1 MVVLPLAS
9 TFEKLQLTVTS
20 AEIVLTSLKNETE
33 IVLSSEISSLPT
45 YNCNMVFRK
54 SDTIDAMIGQM
65 CFRSARP
72 LVTADMVVSYDNFEK
87 LEIFILGKSNKYQEI
102 KKFNCN
108 KCSMTLLIYY
118 DIEKA
123 KYFVNGERLE
133 ELRNSSTD
141 TKKDIRILKQKL
153 FENDNEQIKDYLKI
167 NIIKEEEELN
177 HLTQKEKELT
187 KNAAKENTQV

>member
-1 MVVLPLAS
+1 MKITLVNCPYCNLNQKIFHIS
-9 TFEKLQLTVTS
+9 YN
-20 AEIVLTSLKNETE
+20 LKKFLN
-33 IVLSSEISSLPT
+33 
-45 YNCNMVFRK
+45 
-54 SDTIDAMIGQM
+54 
-65 CFRSARP
+65 
-72 LVTADMVVSYDNFEK
+72 NFEK
-87 LEIFILGKSNKYQEI
+87 LEIFILGKFNKYQEI
-102 KKFNCN
+102 KKFNCD

-187 KNAAKENTQV
+187 KNTAKENTQV

>member
-1 MVVLPLAS
+1 MKITLVNCPYCNLNQKIFHIS
-9 TFEKLQLTVTS
+9 YN
-20 AEIVLTSLKNETE
+20 LKKFLN
-33 IVLSSEISSLPT
+33 
-45 YNCNMVFRK
+45 
-54 SDTIDAMIGQM
+54 
-65 CFRSARP
+65 
-72 LVTADMVVSYDNFEK
+72 NFEK
-87 LEIFILGKSNKYQEI
+87 LEIFILGKFKKYQEI
-102 KKFNCN
+102 KKFNCD

-118 DIEKA
+118 DIEKS

-141 TKKDIRILKQKL
+141 TKKDIKILKQKL

-167 NIIKEEEELN
+167 NIIKDEEELN

>member
-1 MVVLPLAS
+1 MPGSLRSLVMVEKISEPSIS
-9 TFEKLQLTVTS
+9 T
-20 AEIVLTSLKNETE
+20 AI
-33 IVLSSEISSLPT
+33 
-45 YNCNMVFRK
+45 
-54 SDTIDAMIGQM
+54 
-65 CFRSARP
+65 
-72 LVTADMVVSYDNFEK
+72 
-87 LEIFILGKSNKYQEI
+87 IFILGKYNKYQEI

-108 KCSMTLLIYY
+108 KCSMTLLFYY

-167 NIIKEEEELN
+167 NIIKDEEELN

>member
-1 MVVLPLAS
+1 
-9 TFEKLQLTVTS
+9 
-20 AEIVLTSLKNETE
+20 
-33 IVLSSEISSLPT
+33 
-45 YNCNMVFRK
+45 
-54 SDTIDAMIGQM
+54 
-65 CFRSARP
+65 
-72 LVTADMVVSYDNFEK
+72 
-87 LEIFILGKSNKYQEI
+87 
-102 KKFNCN
+102 
-108 KCSMTLLIYY
+108 MTLLMYY

-133 ELRNSSTD
+133 ELRNSSMN

-187 KNAAKENTQV
+187 MNTAKENTQV